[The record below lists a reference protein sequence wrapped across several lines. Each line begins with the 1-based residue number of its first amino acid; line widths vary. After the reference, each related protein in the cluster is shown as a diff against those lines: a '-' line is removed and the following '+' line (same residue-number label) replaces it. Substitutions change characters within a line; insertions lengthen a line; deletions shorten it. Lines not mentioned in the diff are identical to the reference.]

1 MGLGQ
6 ALTSA
11 VSGLRVTQSGLSLI
25 ASNIA
30 NAETPG
36 YVKKTATQVA
46 AASGDLTIG
55 GRPYSITR
63 ELDQCLQRQ
72 LRQEQSGGA
81 YATQRSDFFRRLQSV
96 FGQPGE
102 NNALETVFNN
112 FTSAVQALSTSPDS
126 SASRYGVLTAGQTL
140 AQHPKGMTADI
151 PAPTRGGALG
161 PHGAATPRHDRRHP
175 GAAQR
180 RRARPLRRGQ
190 PGECGAAQHCGGQS
204 AARPHQCAGRD
215 HRDAE
220 GPARLLHRPALAT
233 D

>member
-46 AASGDLTIG
+46 AASGNLTIG
-55 GRPYSITR
+55 VRLSSISR
-63 ELDQCLQRQ
+63 ELDQYLQRQ
-72 LRQEQSGGA
+72 LRTETSGGA
-81 YATQRSDFFRRLQSV
+81 YATLRSDFYQRLQGV

-102 NNALETVFNN
+102 SNALESVFND
-112 FTSAVQALSTSPDS
+112 FTTALQALATSPDS

-140 AQHPKGMTADI
+140 AQH
-151 PAPTRGGALG
+151 L
-161 PHGAATPRHDRRHP
+161 
-175 GAAQR
+175 AQ
-180 RRARPLRRGQ
+180 
-190 PGECGAAQHCGGQS
+190 
-204 AARPHQCAGRD
+204 
-215 HRDAE
+215 
-220 GPARLLHRPALAT
+220 
-233 D
+233 